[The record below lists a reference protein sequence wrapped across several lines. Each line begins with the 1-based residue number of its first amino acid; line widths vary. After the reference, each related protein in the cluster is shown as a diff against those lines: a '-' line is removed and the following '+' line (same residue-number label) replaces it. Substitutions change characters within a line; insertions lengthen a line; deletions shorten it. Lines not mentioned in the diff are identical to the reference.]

1 MKGAV
6 TTVQVLGVPR
16 SSILK
21 IYLETALSHFRH
33 LVHNTILVQSTL
45 ISPLDCFSCLLAL
58 LSAFSPALPLPACP
72 RLFLTKQPGVLLE
85 FKSAHVSFLFKHL
98 QWLPIPL
105 QAKAR
110 ITTTVCACMLR
121 HLSSV
126 RLFATLWTVAHQP
139 PLSMGIFQARI
150 LEWVAMPSSKGSSRL
165 RDRTHV
171 PCDSCIAGR
180 FFTAEP
186 PGLAH
191 YHQ

>member
-16 SSILK
+16 SSTLK

-72 RLFLTKQPGVLLE
+72 RLFLTQQPGVLLE
-85 FKSAHVSFLFKHL
+85 FKWAHVSFLFTHL
-98 QWLPIPL
+98 QWLPISL

-110 ITTTVCACMLR
+110 IATLCVCVHATSPQQCPTLCNPTDCSPPA
-121 HLSSV
+121 SSV
-126 RLFATLWTVAHQP
+126 HGDFPGKNTGVGSHALLQ
-139 PLSMGIFQARI
+139 GIFLTQ
-150 LEWVAMPSSKGSSRL
+150 GSNPRPL
-165 RDRTHV
+165 
-171 PCDSCIAGR
+171 
-180 FFTAEP
+180 
-186 PGLAH
+186 
-191 YHQ
+191 